1 MSDQDHNRID
11 DRIDRVQLL
20 GFAAAFEDD
29 NPDSTCEC

>member
-11 DRIDRVQLL
+11 DRIDLVQLL

-29 NPDSTCEC
+29 NPGQYL